1 MLVYFTFVHYIIS
14 YALLLVTFILFGGIM
29 PFSSFNNDKILF
41 SVVDD
46 VIDSNGKDYLVEVKF
61 SRLFFEKFFSNS
73 NDKLV
78 VNIDNNSLITK
89 REIQVLRYLSQGKNN
104 YQIAKKLNVSVH
116 TAKAHVQNIF
126 KKLSVSDRTQ
136 AVVRAIKRNLIDV

>member
-1 MLVYFTFVHYIIS
+1 
-14 YALLLVTFILFGGIM
+14 M
-29 PFSSFNNDKILF
+29 PFSKIRNDKILF
-41 SVVDD
+41 SIVDD
-46 VIDSNGKDYLVEVKF
+46 IIDDKGRSYLVEVKF
-61 SRLFFEKFFSNS
+61 SKTFFNKFFNNS

-78 VNIDNNSLITK
+78 VNIDNNNSITR

-104 YQIAKKLNVSVH
+104 HQIAQKLNVSVH

-136 AVVRAIKRNLIDV
+136 AVVRAIKRKLIDV

>member
-1 MLVYFTFVHYIIS
+1 
-14 YALLLVTFILFGGIM
+14 M